1 MINRKILLPFCLFLG
16 LSAISYSQTGRSQTD
31 VNKDIDVVRVYEQVV
46 KEGFGTPLIYKKLA
60 SAYYFKSDYGK
71 ALGWFQKFFAIE
83 KNTDPVFLLQYQQTM
98 KAVAVTTEAASAL

>member
-1 MINRKILLPFCLFLG
+1 
-16 LSAISYSQTGRSQTD
+16 
-31 VNKDIDVVRVYEQVV
+31 
-46 KEGFGTPLIYKKLA
+46 LA